1 MKIAFP
7 GRKKLRIER
16 KTKILYIKEVKSK
29 KTCSWQ
35 AEGEWDEDRK
45 MGAGFSRSIGCC
57 GSAGR
62 RGKTQY
68 SAGAGVC
75 GSSGRSRKNLAVGT
89 RNTPKK
95 RKQSSVRTCVL
106 PAMELPQLEGRT
118 AEYRLKPP
126 TDAQVEQQ
134 LQALARTRVETSE
147 DEKPARAGDLAT
159 LDFDAVLEDGT
170 RFSGSMGRDGR
181 YHLAVGEELPEGV
194 WQAVV
199 GKKAGDGFQ
208 CRVQLPYTY
217 EDKRAAGKNAVYI
230 GWVKKIVHQ
239 RMPELNDTF
248 AQSFGQ
254 ENMSAL
260 RAIIR
265 DSFLE
270 QEAREARRI
279 ISQRMLHALSDET
292 IVELPQLAVELEAEY
307 QWRQLENRLEKSG
320 ISLESHLCRL
330 HKTREKLDASI
341 RVHAAEDMKL
351 RAVFLAV
358 ARQEGLTVS
367 DAETEA
373 AARAATRG
381 LAGAQIDRMQLRQR
395 LCVEKGMRYV
405 TERMAL
411 KPAKISIT

>member
-1 MKIAFP
+1 M
-7 GRKKLRIER
+7 
-16 KTKILYIKEVKSK
+16 
-29 KTCSWQ
+29 Q
-35 AEGEWDEDRK
+35 D
-45 MGAGFSRSIGCC
+45 
-57 GSAGR
+57 SAGR
-62 RGKTQY
+62 LDAVVLLDAREEPSTVQVLEFVDCQ
-68 SAGAGVC
+68 AGIEKIWLL
-75 GSSGRSRKNLAVGT
+75 GRATL
-89 RNTPKK
+89 K
-95 RKQSSVRTCVL
+95 REENRVLVRTCVL

-118 AEYRLKPP
+118 AEYRLKQP
-126 TDAQVEQQ
+126 TDAQIEQQ
-134 LQALARTRVETSE
+134 LQALAQTRMETSE
-147 DEKPARAGDLAT
+147 DDKPARAGDLVT
-159 LDFDAVLEDGT
+159 IDFDAELEDGT

-199 GKKAGDGFQ
+199 GKKKQETDSNAECSCPIPTRINVRPERMRYTPAG
-208 CRVQLPYTY
+208 C
-217 EDKRAAGKNAVYI
+217 
-230 GWVKKIVHQ
+230 KKIVHQ

-254 ENMSAL
+254 ENMLAL

-270 QEAREARRI
+270 QEAGEARRI
-279 ISQRMLHALSDET
+279 ISHRMLHALSDET

-320 ISLESHLCRL
+320 ISLESHLRRL

-341 RVHAAEDMKL
+341 RAHAAEDMKL

-381 LAGAQIDRMQLRQR
+381 TCRSTDRSDAAAPTSV
-395 LCVEKGMRYV
+395 CG
-405 TERMAL
+405 ERNAIRHRTHGPETSEDVYNMNEYEEM
-411 KPAKISIT
+411 KRG

>member
-1 MKIAFP
+1 MKIE
-7 GRKKLRIER
+7 KW
-16 KTKILYIKEVKSK
+16 V
-29 KTCSWQ
+29 Q
-35 AEGEWDEDRK
+35 D
-45 MGAGFSRSIGCC
+45 
-57 GSAGR
+57 SAGR
-62 RGKTQY
+62 LDAVVLLDAGEKTSTVQVLEFVDRQ
-68 SAGAGVC
+68 AGAEKIWLL
-75 GSSGRSRKNLAVGT
+75 GRATLQRKENRVL
-89 RNTPKK
+89 
-95 RKQSSVRTCVL
+95 VRTCVL

-134 LQALARTRVETSE
+134 LQALAQTRMETSE

-181 YHLAVGEELPEGV
+181 YHLAAGEELPEGV

-199 GKKAGDGFQ
+199 GKKAGDAFT
-208 CRVQLPYTY
+208 CTVRLPYTFG
-217 EDKRAAGKNAVYI
+217 DKRAAGKTAVYT
-230 GWVKKIVHQ
+230 GTVKHVVHQ
-239 RMPELNDTF
+239 ILPPLDDAL

-254 ENMSAL
+254 ADLAAL
-260 RAIIR
+260 RQQMR
-265 DSFLE
+265 SHFLA
-270 QEAREARRI
+270 QETKAAQQVVT
-279 ISQRMLHALSDET
+279 QRALHALCDET

-320 ISLESHLCRL
+320 ISLDSHLHRL
-330 HKTREKLDASI
+330 HKTREELDASI

-358 ARQEGLTVS
+358 SRQERLTAS

-373 AARAATRG
+373 AVRAATKGR
-381 LAGAQIDRMQLRQR
+381 AGAQIDRMQLRQR

-411 KPAKISIT
+411 KPAKMSMT

>member
-1 MKIAFP
+1 M
-7 GRKKLRIER
+7 RIE
-16 KTKILYIKEVKSK
+16 KWV
-29 KTCSWQ
+29 Q
-35 AEGEWDEDRK
+35 D
-45 MGAGFSRSIGCC
+45 
-57 GSAGR
+57 SAGR
-62 RGKTQY
+62 LDAVVLLDAREEPSTVQVLEFVDCQ
-68 SAGAGVC
+68 AGIEKIWLL
-75 GSSGRSRKNLAVGT
+75 GRATL
-89 RNTPKK
+89 K
-95 RKQSSVRTCVL
+95 REENRVLVRTCVL

-118 AEYRLKPP
+118 AEYRLKQP
-126 TDAQVEQQ
+126 TDAQIEQQ
-134 LQALARTRVETSE
+134 LQALAQTRMETSE
-147 DEKPARAGDLAT
+147 DDKPARAGDLIT
-159 LDFDAVLEDGT
+159 LDFDAELEDGT

-217 EDKRAAGKNAVYI
+217 EDKRAAGKNAVYT

-239 RMPELNDTF
+239 RMPELKDTF

-270 QEAREARRI
+270 QEAGEARRI
-279 ISQRMLHALSDET
+279 ISHRMLHALSDET

-320 ISLESHLCRL
+320 ISLESHLRRL

-341 RVHAAEDMKL
+341 RAHAAEDMKL

-411 KPAKISIT
+411 KPAKMSIT

>member
-1 MKIAFP
+1 MDAVVLLDAREEPSTVQVLEFVDCQAGIEKIWLL
-7 GRKKLRIER
+7 GRATL
-16 KTKILYIKEVKSK
+16 
-29 KTCSWQ
+29 
-35 AEGEWDEDRK
+35 
-45 MGAGFSRSIGCC
+45 
-57 GSAGR
+57 
-62 RGKTQY
+62 
-68 SAGAGVC
+68 
-75 GSSGRSRKNLAVGT
+75 
-89 RNTPKK
+89 K
-95 RKQSSVRTCVL
+95 REENRVLVRTCVL

-118 AEYRLKPP
+118 AEYRLKQP
-126 TDAQVEQQ
+126 TDAQIEQQ
-134 LQALARTRVETSE
+134 LQALAQTRMETSE
-147 DEKPARAGDLAT
+147 DDKPARAGDLVT
-159 LDFDAVLEDGT
+159 LDFDAELEDGT

-217 EDKRAAGKNAVYI
+217 EDKRAAGKNAVYT

-270 QEAREARRI
+270 QEAGEARRI

-320 ISLESHLCRL
+320 ISLESHLRRL

-373 AARAATRG
+373 AVRATTQGR
-381 LAGAQIDRMQLRQR
+381 AGAQIDRMQLRQR

-411 KPAKISIT
+411 KPAKMSIT

>member
-1 MKIAFP
+1 M
-7 GRKKLRIER
+7 
-16 KTKILYIKEVKSK
+16 
-29 KTCSWQ
+29 
-35 AEGEWDEDRK
+35 
-45 MGAGFSRSIGCC
+45 
-57 GSAGR
+57 
-62 RGKTQY
+62 
-68 SAGAGVC
+68 
-75 GSSGRSRKNLAVGT
+75 
-89 RNTPKK
+89 
-95 RKQSSVRTCVL
+95 L

-134 LQALARTRVETSE
+134 LQALARTRMETSE

-181 YHLAVGEELPEGV
+181 YHLAAGEELPEGV
-194 WQAVV
+194 WQTVV

-217 EDKRAAGKNAVYI
+217 EDKRAAGKNAVYT
-230 GWVKKIVHQ
+230 GRVKKIVHQ
-239 RMPELNDTF
+239 RIPMLNDAF

-254 ENMSAL
+254 ENMTSL
-260 RAIIR
+260 RAMIR
-265 DSFLE
+265 KRFLE
-270 QEAREARRI
+270 QEAGTARRI
-279 ISQRMLHALSDET
+279 VSQRMLHALCDET
-292 IVELPQLAVELEAEY
+292 IVVLPQLAVELEAEY

-320 ISLESHLCRL
+320 ISLDSHLHRL
-330 HKTREKLDASI
+330 HKTREELDASI

-358 ARQEGLTVS
+358 SRQEGLTAS

-373 AARAATRG
+373 AVRATTQGR
-381 LAGAQIDRMQLRQR
+381 AGAQIDRMQLRQR

-411 KPAKISIT
+411 KPAKMFMR